1 MPGLQERLSVLA
13 DGDPTA
19 LFARVAF
26 DDIVALIP
34 DTLFP
39 ISFVA
44 LNGGDLG
51 RLVSRE
57 PHDGRAAWEYLDE
70 SQAGEQA
77 ASPRVR
83 LVMSPHT
90 RGLLTGIHRGW
101 GEHLR
106 LGTNL
111 IIDHFL
117 QDAAWSQEV
126 LGVLRDA
133 GARTLLVGVFCSV
146 PELERRESSRADG
159 QGEGRPARAGA
170 PQQRTVSWAWPG
182 LRRSYPDRSADHRR
196 VGGRDHRRTACRE
209 PAQSPVMARRWGLLA
224 VHFCA
229 DAQAHGAGTG
239 RDFRRRTRLCR
250 RRAAVYRRR
259 GASRGRFH
267 HLPGAGLRQPTIWP
281 IPAVLVDAIGPVRS
295 WLVVGESGPAQRLG
309 VALVAVPYLRPGL
322 PSVRGCG
329 RGVGRRGCGVARAD
343 AAPVP
348 RRVLGSG
355 SGGGAGGGLRRADG
369 GSTRGSGGSGG
380 VVRVWPSRRRGR
392 RGGVAG
398 GRMPVRAGA

>member
-1 MPGLQERLSVLA
+1 MSSELSSGSERSSAPVAILVNGPSSSGKSTLCRALQERLSVLA

-19 LFARVAF
+19 LFALVAF

-34 DTLFP
+34 DTLYP

-70 SQAGEQA
+70 SQPPGEQA
-77 ASPRVR
+77 RVR

-126 LGVLRDA
+126 LEVLRDA

-146 PELERRESSRADG
+146 SELERREASRADG
-159 QGEGRPARAGA
+159 RVEGRPA
-170 PQQRTVSWAWPG
+170 G
-182 LRRSYPDRSADHRR
+182 LARRSSELCHGHGLDYDVRI
-196 VGGRDHRRTACRE
+196 RTDQQTTAE
-209 PAQSPVMARRWGLLA
+209 S
-224 VHFCA
+224 
-229 DAQAHGAGTG
+229 
-239 RDFRRRTRLCR
+239 
-250 RRAAVYRRR
+250 
-259 GASRGRFH
+259 
-267 HLPGAGLRQPTIWP
+267 
-281 IPAVLVDAIGPVRS
+281 VDAII
-295 WLVVGESGPAQRLG
+295 A
-309 VALVAVPYLRPGL
+309 AL
-322 PSVRGCG
+322 
-329 RGVGRRGCGVARAD
+329 RAAI
-343 AAPVP
+343 AA
-348 RRVLGSG
+348 G
-355 SGGGAGGGLRRADG
+355 
-369 GSTRGSGGSGG
+369 
-380 VVRVWPSRRRGR
+380 
-392 RGGVAG
+392 
-398 GRMPVRAGA
+398 